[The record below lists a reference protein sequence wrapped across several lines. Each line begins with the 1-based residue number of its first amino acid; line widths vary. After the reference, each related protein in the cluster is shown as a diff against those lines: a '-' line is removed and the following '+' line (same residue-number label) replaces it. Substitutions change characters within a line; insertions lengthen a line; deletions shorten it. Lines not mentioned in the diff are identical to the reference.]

1 MKELTRNKVKEILE
15 TVKRGRYKNLDE
27 LKEVIK
33 AYLRINLIDIN
44 KIKITL
50 TDKDFTETDFINSDI
65 DWFIIGTIE
74 NMENKEV
81 FDFDLYYTKTRKE
94 QYYIIEY
101 ICELIIR
108 KLLENG
114 TQIQEIYN
122 SLIKKELVFYVWKND
137 ISSIEKNKYEDE
149 IKRLFPE
156 QYKNYI
162 IAMEKFKNRDYVD
175 IENSMKKI
183 LEASNIF
190 YVIDKMYNF
199 VKDDK
204 KYNMIISDTIMKNTF
219 KQIINKINE
228 YISIL
233 SKYKYYD
240 KCQNKIKEKLENIEK
255 KHLALV
261 KLV

>member
-101 ICELIIR
+101 IL
-108 KLLENG
+108 
-114 TQIQEIYN
+114 Q
-122 SLIKKELVFYVWKND
+122 
-137 ISSIEKNKYEDE
+137 
-149 IKRLFPE
+149 
-156 QYKNYI
+156 
-162 IAMEKFKNRDYVD
+162 
-175 IENSMKKI
+175 
-183 LEASNIF
+183 
-190 YVIDKMYNF
+190 
-199 VKDDK
+199 
-204 KYNMIISDTIMKNTF
+204 
-219 KQIINKINE
+219 
-228 YISIL
+228 
-233 SKYKYYD
+233 
-240 KCQNKIKEKLENIEK
+240 
-255 KHLALV
+255 
-261 KLV
+261 

>member
-15 TVKRGRYKNLDE
+15 TLKRGRYKNLDE

-101 ICELIIR
+101 IL
-108 KLLENG
+108 
-114 TQIQEIYN
+114 Q
-122 SLIKKELVFYVWKND
+122 
-137 ISSIEKNKYEDE
+137 
-149 IKRLFPE
+149 
-156 QYKNYI
+156 
-162 IAMEKFKNRDYVD
+162 
-175 IENSMKKI
+175 
-183 LEASNIF
+183 
-190 YVIDKMYNF
+190 
-199 VKDDK
+199 
-204 KYNMIISDTIMKNTF
+204 
-219 KQIINKINE
+219 
-228 YISIL
+228 
-233 SKYKYYD
+233 
-240 KCQNKIKEKLENIEK
+240 
-255 KHLALV
+255 
-261 KLV
+261 

>member
-94 QYYIIEY
+94 Q
-101 ICELIIR
+101 
-108 KLLENG
+108 
-114 TQIQEIYN
+114 
-122 SLIKKELVFYVWKND
+122 
-137 ISSIEKNKYEDE
+137 
-149 IKRLFPE
+149 
-156 QYKNYI
+156 
-162 IAMEKFKNRDYVD
+162 
-175 IENSMKKI
+175 
-183 LEASNIF
+183 
-190 YVIDKMYNF
+190 
-199 VKDDK
+199 
-204 KYNMIISDTIMKNTF
+204 
-219 KQIINKINE
+219 
-228 YISIL
+228 
-233 SKYKYYD
+233 
-240 KCQNKIKEKLENIEK
+240 
-255 KHLALV
+255 
-261 KLV
+261 

>member
-1 MKELTRNKVKEILE
+1 MKDLTRNKVKEILE

-101 ICELIIR
+101 IL
-108 KLLENG
+108 
-114 TQIQEIYN
+114 Q
-122 SLIKKELVFYVWKND
+122 
-137 ISSIEKNKYEDE
+137 
-149 IKRLFPE
+149 
-156 QYKNYI
+156 
-162 IAMEKFKNRDYVD
+162 
-175 IENSMKKI
+175 
-183 LEASNIF
+183 
-190 YVIDKMYNF
+190 
-199 VKDDK
+199 
-204 KYNMIISDTIMKNTF
+204 
-219 KQIINKINE
+219 
-228 YISIL
+228 
-233 SKYKYYD
+233 
-240 KCQNKIKEKLENIEK
+240 
-255 KHLALV
+255 
-261 KLV
+261 

>member
-1 MKELTRNKVKEILE
+1 MKDLTRNKLKEILE

-101 ICELIIR
+101 IL
-108 KLLENG
+108 
-114 TQIQEIYN
+114 Q
-122 SLIKKELVFYVWKND
+122 
-137 ISSIEKNKYEDE
+137 
-149 IKRLFPE
+149 
-156 QYKNYI
+156 
-162 IAMEKFKNRDYVD
+162 
-175 IENSMKKI
+175 
-183 LEASNIF
+183 
-190 YVIDKMYNF
+190 
-199 VKDDK
+199 
-204 KYNMIISDTIMKNTF
+204 
-219 KQIINKINE
+219 
-228 YISIL
+228 
-233 SKYKYYD
+233 
-240 KCQNKIKEKLENIEK
+240 
-255 KHLALV
+255 
-261 KLV
+261 

>member
-44 KIKITL
+44 KIKVTL

-101 ICELIIR
+101 IL
-108 KLLENG
+108 
-114 TQIQEIYN
+114 Q
-122 SLIKKELVFYVWKND
+122 
-137 ISSIEKNKYEDE
+137 
-149 IKRLFPE
+149 
-156 QYKNYI
+156 
-162 IAMEKFKNRDYVD
+162 
-175 IENSMKKI
+175 
-183 LEASNIF
+183 
-190 YVIDKMYNF
+190 
-199 VKDDK
+199 
-204 KYNMIISDTIMKNTF
+204 
-219 KQIINKINE
+219 
-228 YISIL
+228 
-233 SKYKYYD
+233 
-240 KCQNKIKEKLENIEK
+240 
-255 KHLALV
+255 
-261 KLV
+261 

>member
-15 TVKRGRYKNLDE
+15 TVKRDRYKNLDE

-101 ICELIIR
+101 IL
-108 KLLENG
+108 
-114 TQIQEIYN
+114 Q
-122 SLIKKELVFYVWKND
+122 
-137 ISSIEKNKYEDE
+137 
-149 IKRLFPE
+149 
-156 QYKNYI
+156 
-162 IAMEKFKNRDYVD
+162 
-175 IENSMKKI
+175 
-183 LEASNIF
+183 
-190 YVIDKMYNF
+190 
-199 VKDDK
+199 
-204 KYNMIISDTIMKNTF
+204 
-219 KQIINKINE
+219 
-228 YISIL
+228 
-233 SKYKYYD
+233 
-240 KCQNKIKEKLENIEK
+240 
-255 KHLALV
+255 
-261 KLV
+261 